1 MTDVGI
7 DVFEGTTMA
16 LTESYTVGPSVPPVR
31 ELTLGGLLREAATL
45 RPDRV
50 ALVAGVAD
58 PARRREW
65 TYAQLLEEATTAARA
80 LRTRFQPGERIA
92 VWAPNYP
99 EWVVLEFASAMAG
112 LILVTVNPGFRAS
125 EVEYVLNQSRSA
137 GIITATE
144 FRGNPM
150 LSIVREV
157 QPNCPELR
165 EIIRFD
171 EWSELLAAA
180 PSFTGD
186 LDEPDPSDPVMIQ
199 YTSGTTGFPKG
210 ALLHH
215 RGLVNNGAHTAHRQ
229 GLGDNAVSIAVM
241 PLFHTGGCVCTI
253 IAAVSKQATIVL
265 VEAFDPGLA
274 LELFGAYRGTAM
286 LGVPTMLVALMEHPD
301 FATAD
306 LSHVEAIC
314 SGGSLV
320 PAPMV
325 RRLEETLGAPFTIVF
340 GQTESSPVSSMTQ
353 PTDTIEDKASTIGP
367 PMPGVEV
374 KIVDPDSGVTVPIGV
389 VGEYCARGYNVMHG
403 YFENPEATA
412 RTIDADGWLHTGD
425 LCAMDQ
431 RGYCTVEG
439 RLKDMIIRGGE
450 NIYPRE
456 LEDLL
461 FSHPHVGEVAVVGL
475 PDDKWGETVAAFV
488 RPAPGC
494 TVDKDELFSYMRDHL
509 APHKTPRHWFAV
521 EAFPLTGSGKIQKF
535 KLREQW
541 VHGDWQEL

>member
-1 MTDVGI
+1 MS
-7 DVFEGTTMA
+7 
-16 LTESYTVGPSVPPVR
+16 LTESHAVGSAFPPVR
-31 ELTLGGLLREAATL
+31 DLTVGGLLREAAQL
-45 RPDRV
+45 QPDRV

-58 PARRREW
+58 PGQRRSW
-65 TYAQLLEEATTAARA
+65 TYTQLLDEATLAAKA
-80 LRTRFQPGERIA
+80 LRTRFEPGERVA

-99 EWVVLEFASAMAG
+99 EWVVVEFAAAMAG
-112 LILVTVNPGFRAS
+112 LILVTVNPGFRAH
-125 EVEYVLNQSRSA
+125 EVQYVLNQSRSA
-137 GIITATE
+137 GVITATE

-150 LSIVREV
+150 LSIVHEV
-157 QPNCPELR
+157 QPECPELR

-171 EWSELLAAA
+171 QWPEFLASAA
-180 PSFTGD
+180 LFEGQ
-186 LDEPDPSDPVMIQ
+186 LAEPDPSDPVMIQ

-215 RGLVNNGAHTAHRQ
+215 RGLVNNGSHTAHRQ
-229 GLGDNAVSIAVM
+229 GLSDSAVSIAVM
-241 PLFHTGGCVCTI
+241 PLFHTGGCVCTVL
-253 IAAVSKQATIVL
+253 AAVSKQATMVL
-265 VEAFDPGLA
+265 LEAFDPALA
-274 LELFGAYRGTAM
+274 LELFGAYGGTAM
-286 LGVPTMLVALMEHPD
+286 LGVPTMLVALMEHPS

-314 SGGSLV
+314 SGGALV
-320 PAPMV
+320 PAAMV

-353 PTDTIEDKASTIGP
+353 PTDTIEDKAGTIGP

-374 KIVDPDSGVTVPIGV
+374 KIIDPDSGSTVPIGV
-389 VGEYCARGYNVMHG
+389 VGEYCARGYNVMHS

-412 RTIDADGWLHTGD
+412 NTIDADGWLHTGD
-425 LCAMDQ
+425 LCAMDE

-461 FSHPHVGEVAVVGL
+461 FNHPHVGEVAVVGL

-494 TVDKDELFSYMRDHL
+494 TVDKEELFSYMREHL

-521 EAFPLTGSGKIQKF
+521 DAFPLTGSGKIQKF

-541 VHGDWQEL
+541 AHGEWSEL